1 MYFFLSPGR
10 ASCFYQG
17 GFYCA
22 CGYPERLS
30 VDAVDAV
37 DVISGRPVVPTSV
50 RLYLVVGC
58 RGGAFSV
65 HEA

>member
-10 ASCFYQG
+10 ASCFYQD

-22 CGYPERLS
+22 GGYPGRLS
-30 VDAVDAV
+30 VDAV

-65 HEA
+65 HEAYQQ